1 MGSCV
6 WGQSRVLSRSWGE
19 GLCLEV
25 HPVRHTGQ
33 LLDVTLLSG
42 CCPSMGFQASSPDKH
57 PALILCLEVCPG
69 EPKLKQAWSE
79 PGSKLAPAVGEQGPT
94 AYGPHRPRNACLERR
109 RNCKAL
115 HVKSPFLRDRRHVR
129 VTAGLWEAALP
140 EPLGPGRPHLKAPST
155 SVLLLCLHG
164 TPPNPPWLPARFRRG
179 HRSRARTLTRPQRRP
194 ELLGRPGGSWSRW
207 ASDRAGNTGLGTE
220 S

>member
-6 WGQSRVLSRSWGE
+6 WGQGGVLSRSWGE

-33 LLDVTLLSG
+33 LLDVTLLSD
-42 CCPSMGFQASSPDKH
+42 CCPSAGFQASSPDKH
-57 PALILCLEVCPG
+57 PALTLCLEVCPG

-94 AYGPHRPRNACLERR
+94 ADGPHRPRNACLGRR

-115 HVKSPFLRDRRHVR
+115 PVKSPSLRDRRR
-129 VTAGLWEAALP
+129 VSETAGLWEAALP
-140 EPLGPGRPHLKAPST
+140 GPLWPGRPHLKGPAT
-155 SVLLLCLHG
+155 FVLLLCLHG
-164 TPPNPPWLPARFRRG
+164 APNPPDSLQG
-179 HRSRARTLTRPQRRP
+179 LDVGIGP
-194 ELLGRPGGSWSRW
+194 EHGR
-207 ASDRAGNTGLGTE
+207 
-220 S
+220 